1 MEQHQVFE
9 FNGQQ
14 VEFDLSSANIM
25 VNATEMAKI
34 FGKRVE
40 NFTRID
46 TTEAFISEC
55 LKNANSRYLGVQKM
69 EDLIVSK
76 QRSGTW
82 MHRVLALKF
91 AAWLDPEFELWVYI
105 TIDKL
110 MFGSTRTDLKEKAA
124 AELRRREIHE
134 RLILTNP
141 DYAEMI
147 ELQWKASDMG
157 KKINKQMRSQLT
169 IFERENQN

>member
-1 MEQHQVFE
+1 MQKQQIFE
-9 FNGQQ
+9 FNGQE

-34 FGKRVE
+34 YDKDLWK
-40 NFTRID
+40 FTKSD
-46 TTEAFISEC
+46 HAKAFIAEC
-55 LKNANSRYLGVQKM
+55 LKPSNGGFLGIQKE
-69 EDLIVSK
+69 EDLIISK

-110 MFGSTRTDLKEKAA
+110 MFGTTRTDLKEKAA
-124 AELRRREIHE
+124 AELRRKELHNKLME
-134 RLILTNP
+134 ENS
-141 DYAEMI
+141 DYAEMM
-147 ELQWKASDMG
+147 ELQGKASHIG
-157 KKINKQMRSQLT
+157 KIINQNMRNQLT
-169 IFERENQN
+169 IFEKEDRN